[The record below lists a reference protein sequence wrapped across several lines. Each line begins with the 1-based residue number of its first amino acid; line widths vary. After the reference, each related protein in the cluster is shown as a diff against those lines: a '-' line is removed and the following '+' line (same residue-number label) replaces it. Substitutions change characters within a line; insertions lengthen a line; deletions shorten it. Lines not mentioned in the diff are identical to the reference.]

1 MRTMT
6 PKFFHGEKKKGRF
19 TQETTFLEDE
29 VTLENITKFY
39 KNKKITHATILSKTA
54 SLYDPIG
61 FAAPL
66 KVYGSYICRRALI
79 ESTGDPLKEVEEETR
94 KLFLQYTYQ
103 VKMLETLTF
112 SRNRHMIGRS
122 ENDVL
127 IMCTDAGF
135 NASMMVFYLG
145 KQVD

>member
-1 MRTMT
+1 M
-6 PKFFHGEKKKGRF
+6 
-19 TQETTFLEDE
+19 
-29 VTLENITKFY
+29 
-39 KNKKITHATILSKTA
+39 
-54 SLYDPIG
+54 
-61 FAAPL
+61 
-66 KVYGSYICRRALI
+66 
-79 ESTGDPLKEVEEETR
+79 KEVGEETR

-145 KQVD
+145 KQVNEELKFRIRVQHWEP